1 MWTLVWASFALHL
14 AIVLHPVIALHLVIA
29 LSLAVA
35 LLLAI
40 GLYPVTFRIVR
51 TGLHLRSKSRGQAL
65 GTTTRPLYLLSE
77 DSLRIAYE
85 ELAKNEGAPFRIY
98 DHSHHPQMH
107 PVSLQLNSSARR
119 PLPVALKEK
128 W

>member
-14 AIVLHPVIALHLVIA
+14 AIVLHLVIALHLAIA
-29 LSLAVA
+29 LFLAVA

-40 GLYPVTFRIVR
+40 ALYPVTFRIVR
-51 TGLHLRSKSRGQAL
+51 MGVHLRNKSRGQAL
-65 GTTTRPLYLLSE
+65 GTTTRLLYPLSE
-77 DSLRIAYE
+77 DSLKIACE
-85 ELAKNEGAPFRIY
+85 GLAENEGALFQIY

-107 PVSLQLNSSARR
+107 PVSLRLSSSARR
-119 PLPVALKEK
+119 PRPAAHKEK